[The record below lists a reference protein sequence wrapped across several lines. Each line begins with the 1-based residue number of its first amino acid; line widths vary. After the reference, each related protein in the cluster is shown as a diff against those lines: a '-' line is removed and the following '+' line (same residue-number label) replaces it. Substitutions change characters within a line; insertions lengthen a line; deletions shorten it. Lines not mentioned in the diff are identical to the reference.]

1 MSWPPT
7 GGVPRFRLAGLG
19 GSVSVYAQNVTEREC
34 FGPMAGA
41 ARHGAPPAFGLVG
54 LWWDSI

>member
-34 FGPMAGA
+34 FSPVLAPRAGC
-41 ARHGAPPAFGLVG
+41 APDATSWL
-54 LWWDSI
+54 